1 MEAKTRRWFLS
12 RIQRLVETVISDI
25 KKGSKL
31 FLAIDFHVNSTV
43 LHHQR
48 IMLYIGQK
56 EIHMHE
62 KESRVYIHQ
71 VDNTTRAT
79 KGMHQGT

>member
-1 MEAKTRRWFLS
+1 ML
-12 RIQRLVETVISDI
+12 
-25 KKGSKL
+25 
-31 FLAIDFHVNSTV
+31 LAIEFHVSSTV
-43 LHHQR
+43 LHQQR

-62 KESRVYIHQ
+62 KGSRVYIHQ

>member
-1 MEAKTRRWFLS
+1 MV
-12 RIQRLVETVISDI
+12 LVPNPELGGDSDFRH
-25 KKGSKL
+25 KKGPKQV
-31 FLAIDFHVNSTV
+31 LAIEFHVNSTE
-43 LHHQR
+43 LHRQR
-48 IMLYIGQK
+48 VMLYIGQK

-62 KESRVYIHQ
+62 KGSGVYIHQ